1 MSPDVCQCA
10 RSCEDMWR
18 TMFLHRLALTLLL
31 CLGAAQRA
39 RVNPYGGSDSE
50 DLEREIVEVSAE
62 GLTEE
67 DWETPIPTSPGAK
80 VDRELA
86 VLEMFGRLPDDQLA
100 GIEALDLV
108 LAAWRLV
115 KPDLNQTHVEELL
128 APVVIAANA
137 AWLTVGPD
145 KPIQLRA
152 RALVQAI
159 SQHVRP
165 AEGAAPI
172 LTGAGVYETY
182 SLPGV
187 LEGGRGHCEG
197 LATLYYVVGD
207 LINVDIAMVNLPV
220 HTVVQINTSRH
231 LTVDAAETTQSIFV
245 DPTKGA
251 TRSLFKVER
260 MNGLRPN
267 AARDGGPYLRP
278 LSRRQLLALQ
288 ANALAF
294 AVVKQHEQRSG
305 PPPPLSMDQLARVAR
320 LVATLDPDRPESL
333 ETAAVVLSRHG
344 DHASAAAHIEHAI
357 AQADAF
363 GAPPEVIRHYHK
375 IRREVSEARP
385 Y

>member
-1 MSPDVCQCA
+1 MCA

-50 DLEREIVEVSAE
+50 DLEREIVEVSAD

-67 DWETPIPTSPGAK
+67 DWETPIPTSPAAK

-128 APVVIAANA
+128 APVVVAANA

-172 LTGAGVYETY
+172 LTL
-182 SLPGV
+182 SL
-187 LEGGRGHCEG
+187 
-197 LATLYYVVGD
+197 
-207 LINVDIAMVNLPV
+207 I
-220 HTVVQINTSRH
+220 
-231 LTVDAAETTQSIFV
+231 
-245 DPTKGA
+245 
-251 TRSLFKVER
+251 
-260 MNGLRPN
+260 
-267 AARDGGPYLRP
+267 
-278 LSRRQLLALQ
+278 
-288 ANALAF
+288 
-294 AVVKQHEQRSG
+294 
-305 PPPPLSMDQLARVAR
+305 
-320 LVATLDPDRPESL
+320 
-333 ETAAVVLSRHG
+333 
-344 DHASAAAHIEHAI
+344 HI
-357 AQADAF
+357 
-363 GAPPEVIRHYHK
+363 
-375 IRREVSEARP
+375 
-385 Y
+385 

>member
-1 MSPDVCQCA
+1 
-10 RSCEDMWR
+10 
-18 TMFLHRLALTLLL
+18 MFLHSLAITLLL

-115 KPDLNQTHVEELL
+115 KPDLNQTQVEEML
-128 APVVIAANA
+128 APVVVAANA

-152 RALVQAI
+152 RSSGV

-172 LTGAGVYETY
+172 LTGAGVYDTY

-278 LSRRQLLALQ
+278 LSRRQLLALG
-288 ANALAF
+288 
-294 AVVKQHEQRSG
+294 QR
-305 PPPPLSMDQLARVAR
+305 ARVRGGEAAR
-320 LVATLDPDRPESL
+320 AAFRPAAAALDGPARARDWWRRSTPTGVV

-357 AQADAF
+357 AQADAY